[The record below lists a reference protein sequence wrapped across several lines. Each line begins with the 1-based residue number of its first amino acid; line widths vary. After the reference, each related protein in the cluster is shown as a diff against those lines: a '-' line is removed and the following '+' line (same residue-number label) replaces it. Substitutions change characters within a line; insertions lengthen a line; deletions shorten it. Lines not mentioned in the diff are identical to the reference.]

1 MRYTIATLIAVAG
14 FAVAGNAYGV
24 SQFRGQITAIQKD
37 AGTVSITYFGNPEIN
52 QGMALYVHDAYGKTK
67 GRLTLMTAAGSV
79 VSASVDEGM
88 DELACGNYVASFEAS
103 DADSAQY
110 FGRYEFNVKIRYERQ
125 PRFYDVMVD
134 RVFEFDRY
142 LRFVWEDGKAYRID
156 INSIDELV
164 MSVVGDDLVLN
175 GILLKDEVDTAADRF
190 VSVSQMAEDMMPWQ
204 KTIIEELRG
213 LEVLVENQFLFTYRD
228 IKAVEVGDVG
238 AGIPTQMFIKDMA
251 IADDA
256 IRTATEDSIGQ
267 LNTGTLQTEE
277 VITVYPVIF
286 RFDQYRR
293 VIVALQ
299 ESINLEIRQ
308 PTPDLEEIARL
319 RQTLDQLEQTL
330 TMQDIVSVKV
340 VIKDANEPTRNLSE
354 PVTLTN
360 RGDSW
365 QAKVNLTRGQYRY
378 YFQLE
383 VRAQPCNLSFEI
395 QDPLNASGV
404 FEVLSR
410 VIPIQV
416 NDMGGHNA
424 AAATSGSTPA
434 NTAVRTITAN

>member
-1 MRYTIATLIAVAG
+1 LA
-14 FAVAGNAYGV
+14 
-24 SQFRGQITAIQKD
+24 QI
-37 AGTVSITYFGNPEIN
+37 S
-52 QGMALYVHDAYGKTK
+52 
-67 GRLTLMTAAGSV
+67 
-79 VSASVDEGM
+79 SVDEGM